1 MKGSRTWLLG
11 LVIATLSLLTLPSD
25 KSSAADKLAPLP
37 DPPKVKAAQA
47 KLGMYFFFDPR
58 LSGDGA
64 IRCAS
69 CQDPNEGWA
78 NNEWH
83 DEELSDAYPGSLYF
97 RNAKSPINV
106 AFAETV
112 YWDGRLP
119 GKSMLQVHVRDHITE
134 THFMNMDGR
143 LMQERIKQIPLY
155 VKMFKEA
162 WNAEPS
168 FGKIRN
174 SIREYEKTLV
184 SKNVPFDKYLKGDK
198 NALSLKAQ
206 RGLTLFKGE
215 AGCIRCHNGPMLSDY
230 KPYNLGVPENPK
242 IWSDPFRHFTL
253 RSFQLAMGVPGFAR
267 AEHDVGYYAVSKN
280 EEDIGKFVTPSL
292 REVSRTAPYM
302 HNGIFKTLEKV
313 IEFHGKGVGPDI
325 EPVTLSKTEV
335 SELVEF
341 LKSLSGDEIKAE
353 MPADMPEDYT
363 LIKDW
368 YNTRN

>member
-1 MKGSRTWLLG
+1 MKGSRVWLLG
-11 LVIATLSLLTLPSD
+11 LVIATLSLLALPSD

-37 DPPKVKAAQA
+37 DPPKVKPAQA
-47 KLGMYFFFDPR
+47 KLGKYLFFDPR
-58 LSGDGA
+58 ISGDGA
-64 IRCAS
+64 ISCAS
-69 CQDPNEGWA
+69 CHDPKKGWA
-78 NNEWH
+78 NNQNN
-83 DEELSDAYPGSLYF
+83 DEELSDAYPGSRYF
-97 RNAKSPINV
+97 RNAKSPVNV

-143 LMQERIKQIPLY
+143 VMQERMKQIPMY

-198 NALSLKAQ
+198 KALSRQATQGLK
-206 RGLTLFKGE
+206 LFKGK
-215 AGCIRCHNGPMLSDY
+215 AGCVRCHNGPMLSDY

-253 RSFQLAMGVPGFAR
+253 RSFQLALGVPGFAR
-267 AEHDVGYYAVSKN
+267 AEQDVGYYAVSKN
-280 EEDIGKFVTPSL
+280 NKDIGKFITPSL

-302 HNGIFKTLEKV
+302 HNGMLKTLEEV
-313 IEFHGKGVGPDI
+313 VEFHAKGKGRDI
-325 EPVTLSKTEV
+325 KPVKLSRSEV
-335 SELVEF
+335 RALVAF
-341 LKSLSGDEIKAE
+341 LKSLSGDEITAE

>member
-1 MKGSRTWLLG
+1 MKGLKVCPYGFMIVALF
-11 LVIATLSLLTLPSD
+11 LVILPPHQAG
-25 KSSAADKLAPLP
+25 AAEKLAPLP
-37 DPPKVKAAQA
+37 DPPQVKPAQA
-47 KLGMYFFFDPR
+47 KLGMYLFFDPR

-64 IRCAS
+64 ISCAS
-69 CQDPNEGWA
+69 CHDPQKGWA
-78 NNEWH
+78 NNQKN

-97 RNAKSPINV
+97 RNAKSPVNV

-143 LMQERIKQIPLY
+143 LMQERVKQIPLY

-184 SKNVPFDKYLKGDK
+184 SKNVPFDQYLKGDK
-198 NALSLKAQ
+198 NTLSLKAK

-215 AGCIRCHNGPMLSDY
+215 AGCIRCHNGAMLSDY
-230 KPYNLGVPENPK
+230 KPYNLGVPENLK

-253 RSFQLAMGVPGFAR
+253 RSFQLAMGIPGFAR
-267 AEHDVGYYAVSKN
+267 AEQDVGYYIVSKN
-280 EEDIGKFVTPSL
+280 EKDVGKFVTPSL

-302 HNGIFKTLEKV
+302 HNGIFKTLEEV
-313 IEFHGKGVGPDI
+313 IVFHAKGGGPDI
-325 EPVTLSKTEV
+325 KPVSLSKTEV

-341 LKSLSGDEIKAE
+341 LKSLSGDEIKAAR
-353 MPADMPEDYT
+353 PADMPEDYA
-363 LIKDW
+363 LIEDW